1 MGLLTYALKV
11 FINKLFQRTIYGKI
25 KKMTNF
31 FKFFIE
37 SFLKW
42 MVNLYINRNHVIYIC
57 HTKYKLSFFLQYM
70 NPIIV
75 WDSYICHERDDAYV
89 KLLT

>member
-37 SFLKW
+37 SFLK
-42 MVNLYINRNHVIYIC
+42 
-57 HTKYKLSFFLQYM
+57 
-70 NPIIV
+70 
-75 WDSYICHERDDAYV
+75 
-89 KLLT
+89 